1 MKSNLSPVFWR
12 EVKSLFWSPIA
23 YIVLGAYTLICSYF
37 WGSIVTNYSSYSMQM
52 LSRGGQGEMKLMD
65 YMFAPFWGNI
75 MVTFIFLLPLVSMRA
90 FSEEKKSGTIEMLF
104 TLPLTDLDIVLGKYL
119 AQLAFAAIMLLISL
133 AYPLS
138 ILGLAHPHWPTVATG
153 TLGLGL
159 VMASFLA
166 LGTLASSLSENQVV
180 SAALGFGALLLLFI
194 MDWVAKSGGGTLQ
207 AILSELSVLGHYEP
221 MGRGLVNLK
230 DFTYFAFFIGFCL
243 FGTLR
248 VLESKK
254 WR

>member
-12 EVKSLFWSPIA
+12 EVKSLFWSPVA
-23 YIVLGAYTLICSYF
+23 YIVLGVFTILCSYF
-37 WGSIVTNYSSYSMQM
+37 WGSIISNYSSYSLQM
-52 LSRGGQGEMKLMD
+52 LSRGGQAEMKLMD

-75 MVTFIFLLPLVSMRA
+75 LVTFIFLLPLVSMRA

-104 TLPLTDLDIVLGKYL
+104 TLPLTDMDIVLGKYL
-119 AQLAFAAIMLLISL
+119 AQLALAGVMLLIIL
-133 AYPLS
+133 AYSLTV
-138 ILGLAHPHWPTVATG
+138 LGLVHPHWPTVATG

-166 LGTLASSLSENQVV
+166 LGTFASSLSENQVV
-180 SAALGFGALLLLFI
+180 SVALGFGALLLLFI
-194 MDWVAKSGGGTLQ
+194 VDWVAKSGGGTLQ
-207 AILSELSVLGHYEP
+207 SILAELSVLSHYEP
-221 MGRGLVNLK
+221 MGRGLINLK
-230 DFTYFAFFIGFCL
+230 DIAYFAFFIGFCL